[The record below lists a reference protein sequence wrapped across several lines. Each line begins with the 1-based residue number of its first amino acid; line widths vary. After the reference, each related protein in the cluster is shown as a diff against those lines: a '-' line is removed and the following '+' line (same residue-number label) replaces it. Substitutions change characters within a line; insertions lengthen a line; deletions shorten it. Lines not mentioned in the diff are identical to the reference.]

1 MSGVQVMNPDTA
13 AVSGVPVSPPARAQ
27 WLFALQTSCWAELN
41 AAKAKAG
48 TLAAEVP
55 PASNVHE
62 RPVTTLTPESLP
74 ALQSACQYTT
84 QLQAAARSLVTA
96 ANGQAEVLSDFGTD
110 VSSARR
116 QGSMQLQNAA
126 ETLLAA
132 ANSFACHLH
141 DIDLDMKR
149 AIYTRPQV
157 ALAGLDGVLRDRVEV
172 ARLREQLAELEL
184 DRAVLADALEA
195 AEVTRA

>member
-62 RPVTTLTPESLP
+62 GPLTTSTPESLP
-74 ALQSACQYTT
+74 ALLSACQYTT

-116 QGSMQLQNAA
+116 QGSMQLQYAA

-141 DIDLDMKR
+141 DIDLDTKR

-157 ALAGLDGVLRDRVEV
+157 AGLDRVLRDRVEV

>member
-62 RPVTTLTPESLP
+62 GPVTTPTPESLP

-96 ANGQAEVLSDFGTD
+96 ANGQAEVLSDFGAD

-157 ALAGLDGVLRDRVEV
+157 AGLERVLRDRVEV

>member
-62 RPVTTLTPESLP
+62 GPVTTLTPESLP
-74 ALQSACQYTT
+74 ALLSACQYTT

-116 QGSMQLQNAA
+116 QGSMQLQYAA
-126 ETLLAA
+126 EALLAA

-157 ALAGLDGVLRDRVEV
+157 ALAGLDCVLRDRVEV

>member
-62 RPVTTLTPESLP
+62 GPVTTSTPESLP
-74 ALQSACQYTT
+74 ALLSACQYTT

-157 ALAGLDGVLRDRVEV
+157 AGLDGVLRDRVEV

>member
-62 RPVTTLTPESLP
+62 GPVTTPTPESLP
-74 ALQSACQYTT
+74 ALLSACQYTT

-116 QGSMQLQNAA
+116 QGSMQLQYAA

-132 ANSFACHLH
+132 ANSFACHLQ

-157 ALAGLDGVLRDRVEV
+157 ALAGLDCVLRDRVEV

>member
-62 RPVTTLTPESLP
+62 GPLTTSTPESLP
-74 ALQSACQYTT
+74 ALLSACQYTT
-84 QLQAAARSLVTA
+84 QLQAAARLLVTA

-116 QGSMQLQNAA
+116 QGSMQLQYAA

-141 DIDLDMKR
+141 DIDLDTKR

-157 ALAGLDGVLRDRVEV
+157 AGLDRVLRDRVEV

>member
-13 AVSGVPVSPPARAQ
+13 TVSGVPVSPPARAQ

-48 TLAAEVP
+48 TRTAEVP

-62 RPVTTLTPESLP
+62 GPVTTPTPESLP
-74 ALQSACQYTT
+74 ALLSACQYTT

-157 ALAGLDGVLRDRVEV
+157 AGLERVLRDRVEV